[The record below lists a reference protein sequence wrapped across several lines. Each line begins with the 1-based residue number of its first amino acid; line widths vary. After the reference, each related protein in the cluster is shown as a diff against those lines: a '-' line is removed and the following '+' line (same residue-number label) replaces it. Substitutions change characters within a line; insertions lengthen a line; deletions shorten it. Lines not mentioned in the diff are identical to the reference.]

1 MKNKHRFSVMI
12 TRRMEFLSILELP
25 HYGPIWW
32 DWRGYPTIR
41 MN

>member
-1 MKNKHRFSVMI
+1 MNNKYEVSGGT
-12 TRRMEFLSILELP
+12 TRQVESISILELP